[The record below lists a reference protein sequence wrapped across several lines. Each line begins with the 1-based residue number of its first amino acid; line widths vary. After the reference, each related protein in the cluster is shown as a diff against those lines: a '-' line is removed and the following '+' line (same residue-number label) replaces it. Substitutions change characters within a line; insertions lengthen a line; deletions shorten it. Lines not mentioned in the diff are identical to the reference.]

1 MLSIA
6 VSSGKGGVGKTSF
19 VVNLACSLSE
29 LNKKVIIF
37 DADLG
42 LANVDI
48 MLGIAPKFDVR
59 HVLSGDLT
67 LKDIIYHTDYKFDLI
82 PAGSGVSE
90 LTQLSISQK
99 VQLKSQ
105 LEDAFKP
112 YDVLLFDLS
121 AGISD
126 NVLFFNQLAE
136 ERILICTPEP
146 TSLADAY
153 AILKVSHQKLRLS
166 SFNLVVNMVKSEEEA
181 KQIYRR
187 LLYVVER
194 FLPELRLDYLGSIP
208 YDECVKKA
216 IKSQSPF
223 VKLCP
228 GSLIAKK
235 LREIAFKVLQFK
247 DKKDNL
253 SQFLDRFVSNF

>member
-19 VVNLACSLSE
+19 VINLACLLAE

-42 LANVDI
+42 LANVDV
-48 MLGIAPKFDVR
+48 MLGVVPKFDVR
-59 HVLSGDLT
+59 YVLSGDLT
-67 LKDIIYHTDYKFDLI
+67 LKDIIYPTEYKFDFI

-90 LTQLSISQK
+90 LTQLSPAQK

-105 LEDAFKP
+105 LEEALKP
-112 YDVLLFDLS
+112 YDILLFDLS

-136 ERILICTPEP
+136 ERILICTTEP

-166 SFNLVVNMVKSEEEA
+166 NFNLVVNMVKSDEEA

-194 FLPELRLDYLGSIP
+194 FLPELSLNYLGAIP
-208 YDECVKKA
+208 YDECVKRA
-216 IKSQSPF
+216 IKSQIPF
-223 VKLCP
+223 AKLC
-228 GSLIAKK
+228 SDSIVSKK

-247 DKKDNL
+247 GKKDSL
-253 SQFLDRFVSNF
+253 AQFLDRFVSNF

>member
-19 VVNLACSLSE
+19 VINLACLLGE

-42 LANVDI
+42 LANVDV
-48 MLGIAPKFDVR
+48 MLGVVPKFDVR
-59 HVLSGDLT
+59 YVLSGDLT

-90 LTQLSISQK
+90 LTQLSPAQK
-99 VQLKSQ
+99 VHLKSQ
-105 LEDAFKP
+105 LEEALKP
-112 YDVLLFDLS
+112 YDILLFDLS

-136 ERILICTPEP
+136 ERILICTTEP

-153 AILKVSHQKLRLS
+153 AILKVSYQKLRLS
-166 SFNLVVNMVKSEEEA
+166 KFNLVVNMVKSDEEA

-194 FLPELRLDYLGSIP
+194 FLPELSLNYLGAIP
-208 YDECVKKA
+208 YDECVKRA
-216 IKSQSPF
+216 IKSQIPF
-223 VKLCP
+223 TKLCP
-228 GSLIAKK
+228 DSTVSKK
-235 LREIAFKVLQFK
+235 LREIVFKVLQFK
-247 DKKDNL
+247 GKKDSL
-253 SQFLDRFVSNF
+253 AQFLDRFVSNF

>member
-19 VVNLACSLSE
+19 VINLACLLAE

-42 LANVDI
+42 LANVDV
-48 MLGIAPKFDVR
+48 MLGVVPKFDVR
-59 HVLSGDLT
+59 YVLTGDLT
-67 LKDIIYHTDYKFDLI
+67 LKDIIYRTEYKFDFI

-90 LTQLSISQK
+90 LTQLSPAQK

-105 LEDAFKP
+105 LEEALKP
-112 YDVLLFDLS
+112 YDILLFDLS

-136 ERILICTPEP
+136 ERILICTTEP

-153 AILKVSHQKLRLS
+153 AILKVSHQKLRIS
-166 SFNLVVNMVKSEEEA
+166 NFNLVVNMVKSDEEA

-194 FLPELRLDYLGSIP
+194 FLPELSLDYLGAIP
-208 YDECVKKA
+208 YDECVKRA
-216 IKSQSPF
+216 IKSQIPF
-223 VKLCP
+223 TKLCP
-228 GSLIAKK
+228 DSIVCKK

-247 DKKDNL
+247 GKKDSL
-253 SQFLDRFVSNF
+253 AQFLDRFVSNF

>member
-19 VVNLACSLSE
+19 VINLACLLAE

-42 LANVDI
+42 LANVDV
-48 MLGIAPKFDVR
+48 MLGVVPKFDVR
-59 HVLSGDLT
+59 YVLSGDLT
-67 LKDIIYHTDYKFDLI
+67 LKDIIYRTEYKFDFI

-90 LTQLSISQK
+90 LTQLSPAQK

-105 LEDAFKP
+105 LEEALKP
-112 YDVLLFDLS
+112 YDILLFDLS

-136 ERILICTPEP
+136 ERILICTTEP

-166 SFNLVVNMVKSEEEA
+166 NFNLVVNMVKSDEEA

-194 FLPELRLDYLGSIP
+194 FLPELSLNYLGAIP
-208 YDECVKKA
+208 YDECVKRA
-216 IKSQSPF
+216 IKSQIPF
-223 VKLCP
+223 AKLC
-228 GSLIAKK
+228 SDSIVSKK

-247 DKKDNL
+247 GKKDSL
-253 SQFLDRFVSNF
+253 AQFLDRFVSNF

>member
-19 VVNLACSLSE
+19 VINLACLLAE

-42 LANVDI
+42 LANVDV
-48 MLGIAPKFDVR
+48 MLGVVPKFDVR
-59 HVLSGDLT
+59 YVLSGDLT
-67 LKDIIYHTDYKFDLI
+67 LRDIIYRTEYKFDFI

-90 LTQLSISQK
+90 LTQLSPAQK

-105 LEDAFKP
+105 LEEALKP
-112 YDVLLFDLS
+112 YDILLFDLS

-136 ERILICTPEP
+136 ERILICTTEP

-166 SFNLVVNMVKSEEEA
+166 NFNLVVNMVKSDEEA

-194 FLPELRLDYLGSIP
+194 FLPELSLNYLGAIP
-208 YDECVKKA
+208 YDECVKRA
-216 IKSQSPF
+216 IKSQIPF
-223 VKLCP
+223 AKLC
-228 GSLIAKK
+228 SDSIVSKK

-247 DKKDNL
+247 GKKDSL
-253 SQFLDRFVSNF
+253 AQFLDRFVSNF

>member
-19 VVNLACSLSE
+19 VINLACLLAE

-48 MLGIAPKFDVR
+48 MLGLTPKFDVR
-59 HVLSGDLT
+59 YVLSGDLT
-67 LKDIIYHTDYKFDLI
+67 LKDIIYHTEYKFDLI

-90 LTQLSISQK
+90 LTQLSPAQK

-105 LEDAFKP
+105 LEEALKP
-112 YDVLLFDLS
+112 YDILLFDLS

-136 ERILICTPEP
+136 ERILICTTEP

-153 AILKVSHQKLRLS
+153 AILKVSYQKLRLS
-166 SFNLVVNMVKSEEEA
+166 NFNLVVNMIKSDEEA

-194 FLPELRLDYLGSIP
+194 FLPELSLNYLGAIP
-208 YDECVKKA
+208 YDECVKRA
-216 IKSQSPF
+216 IKSQIPF
-223 VKLCP
+223 TKLCP
-228 GSLIAKK
+228 DSIVSKK
-235 LREIAFKVLQFK
+235 LREIVFKVLQFK
-247 DKKDNL
+247 GKKDSL
-253 SQFLDRFVSNF
+253 AQFLDRFVSNF

>member
-19 VVNLACSLSE
+19 VINLACLLAE

-42 LANVDI
+42 LANVDV
-48 MLGIAPKFDVR
+48 MLGVVPKFDVR
-59 HVLSGDLT
+59 YVLSGDLT
-67 LKDIIYHTDYKFDLI
+67 LKDIIYRTEYKFDFI

-90 LTQLSISQK
+90 LTQLSPAQK

-105 LEDAFKP
+105 LEEALKP
-112 YDVLLFDLS
+112 YDILLFDLS

-136 ERILICTPEP
+136 ERILICTNEP

-166 SFNLVVNMVKSEEEA
+166 NFNLVVNMVKSDEEA

-194 FLPELRLDYLGSIP
+194 FLPELSLNYLGAIP
-208 YDECVKKA
+208 YDECVKRA
-216 IKSQSPF
+216 IKSQIPF
-223 VKLCP
+223 AKLC
-228 GSLIAKK
+228 SDSIVSKK

-247 DKKDNL
+247 GKKDSL
-253 SQFLDRFVSNF
+253 AQFLDRFVSNF